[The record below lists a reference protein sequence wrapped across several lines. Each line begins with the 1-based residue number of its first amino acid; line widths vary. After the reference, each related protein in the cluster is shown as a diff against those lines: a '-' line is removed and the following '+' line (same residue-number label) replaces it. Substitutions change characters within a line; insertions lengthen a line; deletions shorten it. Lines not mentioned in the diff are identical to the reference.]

1 MASVTSY
8 DVAALAGVSQS
19 AVSRTFSKNGKVAA
33 ATKAKVLKAAEELGY
48 QPNLLARSLITGKT
62 GMVAAIVSQ
71 TSGRYYPEV
80 VQMLASAL
88 ESAGKKMLLFYTDG
102 RIDRVEEVLTEIGR
116 YQVDGI
122 IATTQFAPDRREMIR
137 ALGRPLMLVNRV
149 DPKAEFPSVIC
160 EQTSGASELAAS
172 LVEAGRKRVLLLS
185 GPKDNYVARHRLMG
199 ALDGLGS
206 AYLDTIQG
214 DFTYGCG
221 VQSAHQISSMKAD
234 AVMCMNDSLATGV
247 IDGLD
252 RLGVRVPN
260 DIWVTGFDGS
270 FAGSLGRYDLTTF
283 VQPIEAM
290 VNEAVRQ
297 LCLRMDDPELDI
309 AGERFQGE
317 IRVGQSAPL

>member
-8 DVAALAGVSQS
+8 DVAARAGVSQS

-33 ATKAKVLKAAEELGY
+33 ATKARVLKAAEELGY

-80 VQMLASAL
+80 VQMLATAL

-137 ALGRPLMLVNRV
+137 ALGRPLMMVNRV
-149 DPKAEFPSVIC
+149 DPKHEFPAVIC
-160 EQTSGASELAAS
+160 EQTEAASGLANS

-185 GPKDNYVARHRLMG
+185 GPKDNFVARHRLMG

-206 AYLDTIQG
+206 AYLDTVKG
-214 DFTYGCG
+214 DFTYDCG
-221 VQSAHQISSMKAD
+221 VAAAHQITSMKAD
-234 AVMCMNDSLATGV
+234 AVMCINDSMATGV

-252 RLGVRVPN
+252 RLGVQVPQ

-270 FAGSLGRYDLTTF
+270 FAGSLGRYDLTTY
-283 VQPIEAM
+283 VQPIESM

-297 LCLRMDDPELDI
+297 LCLIIDEPDTTVP
-309 AGERFQGE
+309 GQTFQGQV
-317 IRVGQSAPL
+317 RVGRSAPL